1 MRIGK
6 LASAFV
12 NGILVVSLAGCVNPS
27 WLANKIVRPPR
38 QAQSD
43 RHFRTVANPLYSETI
58 ILPVPAPDAGT
69 VIASVVEPADYAPE
83 IGISY
88 IKGQDHAGFSF
99 DFPDLPPSSSS
110 PELSRLEKEHPID
123 AWAVRVKTWVQS
135 LKRRKPVGTVILLTG
150 YGMDKDSLVSWAV
163 FFADRGW
170 RAIVVDLRGQGV
182 SESRYLTWGIRD
194 RGDLH
199 RLIDLLKSRH
209 LLVKPWIYF
218 GVSYGAGVALMAAA
232 GPPLPDGVIAVAPWS
247 SVNGVVPRFAKIVGG
262 WLAPGT
268 SSWKWQ
274 AAEKEAGRLAGI
286 DWSTSDPEKSVSL
299 IASPVLYIGGMQDPI
314 ATPEVVKKLAK
325 HTPRSTLAL
334 LPGLSHV
341 SVAVDIP
348 GLCATIVPW
357 LDSKVLHGVQSRP
370 CHVTSSSK
378 EGKIEMKYHGGQ

>member
-6 LASAFV
+6 LACVFV
-12 NGILVVSLAGCVNPS
+12 NGLLLISLTGCVSTS
-27 WLANKIVRPPR
+27 WLANKIVRPVHQVR
-38 QAQSD
+38 VDGS
-43 RHFRTVANPLYSETI
+43 FKTVASPLYSETI

-69 VIASVVEPADYAPE
+69 LVASVVEPADYAPE

-88 IKGQDHAGFSF
+88 IKGQDHASFSF
-99 DFPDLPPSSSS
+99 DFPNMPPSSTS
-110 PELSRLEKEHPID
+110 PGFNRLEKEHPVE
-123 AWAVRVKTWVQS
+123 AWAVRIGAWVQS
-135 LKRRKPVGTVILLTG
+135 LKKRKPVGTVILLTG
-150 YGMDKDSLVSWAV
+150 YGMDKDSLVPWAV

-182 SESRYLTWGIRD
+182 SKSRYLTWGIRD

-209 LLVKPWIYF
+209 LLANPWIYF

-232 GPPLPDGVIAVAPWS
+232 APPVPNGVIAVAPWS

-262 WLAPGT
+262 WLAPGP
-268 SSWKWQ
+268 SSPKWKV
-274 AAEKEAGRLAGI
+274 AEKQAGRLAGI
-286 DWSTSDPEKSVSL
+286 DLLAADPEKSVSH

-314 ATPEVVKKLAK
+314 ATPETIKKLAK
-325 HTPRSTLAL
+325 HTPRAKLAL

-348 GLCATIVPW
+348 GLCLTIVHW
-357 LDSKVLHGVQSRP
+357 LDSQVLHGVQSAA
-370 CHVTSSSK
+370 CHVTSTAK
-378 EGKIEMKYHGGQ
+378 ENKVEMKYHGGS